1 MLAYIVPYK
10 QYGIILIVTGFFHVH
25 LSSSL
30 QIFKSQCLGVGDMGL
45 VLEESF
51 RNGWRMVN
59 LTALFQMW
67 ALLRRT
73 AKTLKSG
80 GLVIV
85 VIIGLCPNTTHAPMT
100 RVHSATVV
108 DSAK

>member
-1 MLAYIVPYK
+1 MR
-10 QYGIILIVTGFFHVH
+10 IILIVTGVFHVH
-25 LSSSL
+25 LSLNL
-30 QIFKSQCLGVGDMGL
+30 QIFKSQCLGGVGDMGF
-45 VLEESF
+45 VLEDSL

-73 AKTLKSG
+73 ANTLKSG
-80 GLVIV
+80 GLFIV

>member
-1 MLAYIVPYK
+1 MF
-10 QYGIILIVTGFFHVH
+10 GFFHVH
-25 LSSSL
+25 LSLSL
-30 QIFKSQCLGVGDMGL
+30 QIFKSKCLGVGDMMGFA
-45 VLEESF
+45 LEDSL

-73 AKTLKSG
+73 ANTLKSG
-80 GLVIV
+80 GLFIV
-85 VIIGLCPNTTHAPMT
+85 VIIGPCLKHTHAPMT